1 MKVKQYKQN
10 FKKLFL
16 PLLPLII
23 AGLILSII
31 SALIVMHPANGTTVQ
46 KTFLSALFDALQVI
60 IPLSIIAVILIS
72 ILAFSKLNT
81 DFYFII
87 VPVVTVIT
95 TLIWELYLAVSSTY
109 FNLSNF
115 TIEPF
120 IMLILSIV
128 SIGIYAGL
136 KKMF

>member
-16 PLLPLII
+16 PLLPLIV
-23 AGLILSII
+23 AGLLMAII
-31 SALIVMHPANGTTVQ
+31 SALIVMHPANGTTPE
-46 KTFLSALFDALQVI
+46 KTFLTSLFDALQVI
-60 IPLSIIAVILIS
+60 VPLIVIATILIS

-81 DFYFII
+81 DFYFIWSPII
-87 VPVVTVIT
+87 VVLT
-95 TLIWELYLAVSSTY
+95 TLMWEVYLAIVSSY
-109 FNLSNF
+109 FNYSNF
-115 TIEPF
+115 IVEPF
-120 IMLILSIV
+120 VMLILSVV